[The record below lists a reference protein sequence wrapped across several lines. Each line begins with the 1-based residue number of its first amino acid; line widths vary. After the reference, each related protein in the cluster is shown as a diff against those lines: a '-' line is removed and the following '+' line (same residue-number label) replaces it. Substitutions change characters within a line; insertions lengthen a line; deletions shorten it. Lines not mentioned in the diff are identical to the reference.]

1 MNNFTNIINGI
12 TKTLELTEKAL
23 PLFTNYKKEISNVL
37 GLFNKIT
44 NKKEIKKPNE
54 LPSIKKEAP
63 KASTLTF
70 FQ

>member
-1 MNNFTNIINGI
+1 MNNFANIINGI

-44 NKKEIKKPNE
+44 NKKEIKKKNE